1 MKIIYRII
9 SIKSWLKK
17 KMKMKKVNLSEKH
30 EKNEGDS
37 GKVVTLQVSANKLLV
52 SVLSIILTPLF

>member
-17 KMKMKKVNLSEKH
+17 KMKMKNVNLSEKH
-30 EKNEGDS
+30 VKNDS
-37 GKVVTLQVSANKLLV
+37 GKVVTLQVSANKLLA
-52 SVLSIILTPLF
+52 SVLSIILAPLF